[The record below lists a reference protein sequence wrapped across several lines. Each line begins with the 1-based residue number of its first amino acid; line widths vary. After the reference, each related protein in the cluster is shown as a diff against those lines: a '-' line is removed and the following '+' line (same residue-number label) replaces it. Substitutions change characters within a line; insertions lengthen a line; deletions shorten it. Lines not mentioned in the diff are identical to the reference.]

1 MSSKL
6 GVQNIAHTNGTNAMT
21 VASDGGVYVK
31 DHVVQVKNFQ
41 TGALNSGTENIP
53 WDNTIPQITEGKEY
67 MTLSITPKSSLS
79 KLLIEVIVNGSR
91 DTNGDSMVALFVG
104 TTVDALAVS
113 NIYATAGWRNQ
124 FALNYFMTAGTTSE
138 LTFRVRA
145 GGHAGT
151 FTFNGHT
158 GTGVMGGT
166 LMSSITITEIG
177 G

>member
-1 MSSKL
+1 MTSILKVDTLQDAS
-6 GVQNIAHTNGTNAMT
+6 GTGT
-21 VASDGGVYVK
+21 PYIK
-31 DHVVQVKNFQ
+31 DAVLQVKNFQ

-79 KLLIEVIVNGSR
+79 KLFIEVIVNGSR
-91 DTNGDSMVALFVG
+91 STSGDSMVALFVG

-113 NIYATAGWRNQ
+113 NIYAESAERNQ
-124 FALNYFMTAGTTSE
+124 FAINYFMTSGTTSE

-151 FTFNGHT
+151 FTFNGHS

>member
-1 MSSKL
+1 MTSILKVDNLQDSS
-6 GVQNIAHTNGTNAMT
+6 GTG
-21 VASDGGVYVK
+21 SPYIK
-31 DHVVQVKNFQ
+31 DAVLQVKNFQ

-79 KLLIEVIVNGSR
+79 KLLIEVIVNGARS
-91 DTNGDSMVALFVG
+91 TNGDSIVALFVG

-113 NIYATAGWRNQ
+113 NLYATANWRNQ

-145 GGHAGT
+145 GGHSGT
-151 FTFNGHT
+151 FTFNGHS